1 MFFFEMSL
9 FYKVINKFIK
19 VLVNFDNNIFG
30 SFILILSKSLNV
42 ILLINSKLVRVI
54 YFKMY
59 NFFIMEKFYFYF
71 LYRNFVV
78 YNFD

>member
-1 MFFFEMSL
+1 MYVFFFEMSL
-9 FYKVINKFIK
+9 FYKIINKFIK

-30 SFILILSKSLNV
+30 SFILILIKSLNV

-59 NFFIMEKFYFYF
+59 NFFIMENFYFYF

-78 YNFD
+78 